1 MRKYIVMMALVFVAV
16 SAYAGEEDNY
26 WLYDWTRMIAVG
38 VDDTA
43 DPNGQFAV
51 FGQMLIS
58 DNRYRLQGMVCD
70 KELSHCIDVTEVAK
84 IGEVDALGKF
94 VYLHKRRGN
103 REQLVQLFTSNLAMI
118 AVFGDNIREFDH
130 AGDFVDPPEL
140 DFPDGGVSVERAI
153 KELLG
158 E

>member
-1 MRKYIVMMALVFVAV
+1 MILAVALIFVAV
-16 SAYAGEEDNY
+16 SAHAGEDDNF

-58 DNRYRLQGMVCD
+58 DDKYRLNGMVCTKD
-70 KELSHCIDVTEVAK
+70 LSHCIDVTEVAK

-130 AGDFVDPPEL
+130 AGDFADRPEL
-140 DFPDGGVSVERAI
+140 DFPGGGVSVKRAI
-153 KELLG
+153 KELLD